1 MLYIYLKIILRGEI
15 DVKKIIL
22 ISLSVSL
29 IICLSLVI
37 YSNKVNKDLKIKET
51 NVINIEE
58 EKENEIISE
67 SVDDNTSGVEDDNS
81 SIYNSNKN
89 DMESDNASNSNVIK
103 KEKKEEKKTSTQVVS
118 KSNEENKKEVKIDNS
133 ENNTSPGSEEPKKQ
147 TPWEALGV
155 SEYHYYNEPMYS
167 WERVDFPISKYGS
180 EANCRKACAEY
191 GDNYE
196 PYLNGEVLYS
206 CSIVTSLSG
215 KYLGEYFST
224 EKLN

>member
-1 MLYIYLKIILRGEI
+1 M
-15 DVKKIIL
+15 KKIIL

>member
-1 MLYIYLKIILRGEI
+1 MKKSILFISIIS
-15 DVKKIIL
+15 L
-22 ISLSVSL
+22 ISVSIVAL
-29 IICLSLVI
+29 ILFINRNKNELTI
-37 YSNKVNKDLKIKET
+37 NDGSNNEIIES
-51 NVINIEE
+51 NSSIEE
-58 EKENEIISE
+58 EEILDENITE
-67 SVDDNTSGVEDDNS
+67 SIEGDASGVQDNDS
-81 SIYNSNKN
+81 SIHNSNKN
-89 DMESDNASNSNVIK
+89 DMESNSASNSNVINNKK
-103 KEKKEEKKTSTQVVS
+103 KENKTSTQVVS
-118 KSNEENKKEVKIDNS
+118 KSESESKQEVK
-133 ENNTSPGSEEPKKQ
+133 ENNNEDNTSVNKEEPKKQ

-167 WERVDFPISKYGS
+167 WERVDFPVSKYGS

-196 PYLNGEVLYS
+196 PYKNGEVLYS

>member
-1 MLYIYLKIILRGEI
+1 M
-15 DVKKIIL
+15 KKIIL

-133 ENNTSPGSEEPKKQ
+133 ENNTSPGSEESKKQ

>member
-1 MLYIYLKIILRGEI
+1 MKKSILFISIIS
-15 DVKKIIL
+15 L
-22 ISLSVSL
+22 ISVSIVAL
-29 IICLSLVI
+29 ILFINRNKNELTI
-37 YSNKVNKDLKIKET
+37 NDGSNNEIIES
-51 NVINIEE
+51 NSSIEE
-58 EKENEIISE
+58 EEILDENITE
-67 SVDDNTSGVEDDNS
+67 SIEDDASGVQDNDS
-81 SIYNSNKN
+81 SIHNSNKN
-89 DMESDNASNSNVIK
+89 DMESNSASNSNVINNKK
-103 KEKKEEKKTSTQVVS
+103 KENKTSTQVVS
-118 KSNEENKKEVKIDNS
+118 KSESESKQEVKETNNED
-133 ENNTSPGSEEPKKQ
+133 NTSVNKEEPKKQ

-167 WERVDFPISKYGS
+167 WERVDFPVSKYGS

-196 PYLNGEVLYS
+196 PYKNGEVLYS

>member
-1 MLYIYLKIILRGEI
+1 MKKRILFISIIS
-15 DVKKIIL
+15 L
-22 ISLSVSL
+22 ISVSIVAL
-29 IICLSLVI
+29 ILFINRNKNELTI
-37 YSNKVNKDLKIKET
+37 NDGSNNEIIES
-51 NVINIEE
+51 NSSIEE
-58 EKENEIISE
+58 EEILDENITE
-67 SVDDNTSGVEDDNS
+67 SIEDDASGVQDNDS
-81 SIYNSNKN
+81 SIHNSNKN
-89 DMESDNASNSNVIK
+89 DLESNSASNSNVINNKK
-103 KEKKEEKKTSTQVVS
+103 KENKTSTQVVS
-118 KSNEENKKEVKIDNS
+118 KSESESKQEVK
-133 ENNTSPGSEEPKKQ
+133 ENNNEDNTSVNKEEPKKQ

-167 WERVDFPISKYGS
+167 WERVDFPVSKYGS

-196 PYLNGEVLYS
+196 PYKNGEVLYS

>member
-1 MLYIYLKIILRGEI
+1 MKKSILFISIIS
-15 DVKKIIL
+15 L
-22 ISLSVSL
+22 ISVSIVAL
-29 IICLSLVI
+29 ILFINRNKNELTI
-37 YSNKVNKDLKIKET
+37 NDGSNNEIIES
-51 NVINIEE
+51 NSSIEE
-58 EKENEIISE
+58 EEILDENITE
-67 SVDDNTSGVEDDNS
+67 SIEDDASGVQDNDS
-81 SIYNSNKN
+81 SIHNSNKN
-89 DMESDNASNSNVIK
+89 DLESNSASNSNVINNKK
-103 KEKKEEKKTSTQVVS
+103 KENKTSTQVVS
-118 KSNEENKKEVKIDNS
+118 KSESESKQEVKETNNED
-133 ENNTSPGSEEPKKQ
+133 NTSVNKEEPKKQ

-167 WERVDFPISKYGS
+167 WERVDFPVSKYGS

-196 PYLNGEVLYS
+196 PYKNGEVLYS

>member
-1 MLYIYLKIILRGEI
+1 MLNIYLKIILRGEI

-22 ISLSVSL
+22 ILLSICL

-37 YSNKVNKDLKIKET
+37 HVSKVREDLKIKESD
-51 NVINIEE
+51 VINIEE
-58 EKENEIISE
+58 EIENEIISE
-67 SVDDNTSGVEDDNS
+67 SIDDNTSGVEDDSS

-89 DMESDNASNSNVIK
+89 DMESNNVSNSNIIK
-103 KEKKEEKKTSTQVVS
+103 KEKKEETKASTQTVS
-118 KSNEENKKEVKIDNS
+118 KSKEENKKEVKEDKG
-133 ENNTSPGSEEPKKQ
+133 ENNTPTTTEETKKQ

-167 WERVDFPISKYGS
+167 WERVDFPVSKYGS

>member
-1 MLYIYLKIILRGEI
+1 MKKSILFISIIS
-15 DVKKIIL
+15 L
-22 ISLSVSL
+22 ISVSIVAL
-29 IICLSLVI
+29 ILFINRNKNELTI
-37 YSNKVNKDLKIKET
+37 NDGSNNEIIES
-51 NVINIEE
+51 NSSIEE
-58 EKENEIISE
+58 EEILDE
-67 SVDDNTSGVEDDNS
+67 SITESIEDDASGVQDNDS
-81 SIYNSNKN
+81 SIHNSNKN
-89 DMESDNASNSNVIK
+89 DMESNSASNSNVINNKK
-103 KEKKEEKKTSTQVVS
+103 KENKTSTQVVS
-118 KSNEENKKEVKIDNS
+118 KSESESKQEVKETNNED
-133 ENNTSPGSEEPKKQ
+133 NTSVNKEEPKKQ

-167 WERVDFPISKYGS
+167 WERVDFPVSKYGS

-196 PYLNGEVLYS
+196 PYKNGEVLYS

>member
-1 MLYIYLKIILRGEI
+1 M
-15 DVKKIIL
+15 KKII
-22 ISLSVSL
+22 ISLSIVSL
-29 IICLSLVI
+29 ISVSILGLILLNNRNKNEFTMNDENKNEIVE
-37 YSNKVNKDLKIKET
+37 SNNSIKE
-51 NVINIEE
+51 EE
-58 EKENEIISE
+58 EILDENITEDIENKS
-67 SVDDNTSGVEDDNS
+67 SGVEDNDS

-89 DMESDNASNSNVIK
+89 DMEINNASNSNVINNKK
-103 KEKKEEKKTSTQVVS
+103 KENKTSTQVVS
-118 KSNEENKKEVKIDNS
+118 KSEPESKQEVKETNNED
-133 ENNTSPGSEEPKKQ
+133 NTSVNKEEPKKQ

-167 WERVDFPISKYGS
+167 WERVDFPVSKYGS

-196 PYLNGEVLYS
+196 PYKNGEVLYS

>member
-1 MLYIYLKIILRGEI
+1 MKKSILFISIIS
-15 DVKKIIL
+15 L
-22 ISLSVSL
+22 ISVSIVAL
-29 IICLSLVI
+29 ILFINRNKNELTI
-37 YSNKVNKDLKIKET
+37 NDGSNNEIIES
-51 NVINIEE
+51 NSSIEE
-58 EKENEIISE
+58 EEILDENITE
-67 SVDDNTSGVEDDNS
+67 SIEDDASGVQDNDS
-81 SIYNSNKN
+81 SIHNSNKN
-89 DMESDNASNSNVIK
+89 DMESNSASNSNVINNKK
-103 KEKKEEKKTSTQVVS
+103 KENKTSTQVVS
-118 KSNEENKKEVKIDNS
+118 KSESESKQEVKETNNED
-133 ENNTSPGSEEPKKQ
+133 NTSVNKEEPKKQ

-167 WERVDFPISKYGS
+167 WERVDFPVSKYGS

>member
-1 MLYIYLKIILRGEI
+1 M
-15 DVKKIIL
+15 KKIIL

-89 DMESDNASNSNVIK
+89 DMESNNASNSNVIK

>member
-1 MLYIYLKIILRGEI
+1 M
-15 DVKKIIL
+15 KKIIF
-22 ISLSVSL
+22 ISLSISL
-29 IICLSLVI
+29 IICLSLVF
-37 YSNKVNKDLKIKET
+37 YSNKVNKNLKIKES

-103 KEKKEEKKTSTQVVS
+103 KEKKEENKTSTQVVS
-118 KSNEENKKEVKIDNS
+118 KSNEENKKEVKIEKS

-180 EANCRKACAEY
+180 ESNCRKACAEY

>member
-1 MLYIYLKIILRGEI
+1 M
-15 DVKKIIL
+15 KKII
-22 ISLSVSL
+22 ISLSIVSL
-29 IICLSLVI
+29 ISVSILGLILLNNRNKNELTMNDENKNEIVE
-37 YSNKVNKDLKIKET
+37 SNNS
-51 NVINIEE
+51 IEE
-58 EKENEIISE
+58 EEILDENITEDIENKS
-67 SVDDNTSGVEDDNS
+67 SGVEDNNS

-89 DMESDNASNSNVIK
+89 DMEINSASNSNVINNKK
-103 KEKKEEKKTSTQVVS
+103 KENKTSTQVVS
-118 KSNEENKKEVKIDNS
+118 KSSEENKVEVKENNNEENTSV
-133 ENNTSPGSEEPKKQ
+133 NNEEPKKK

-167 WERVDFPISKYGS
+167 WERVDFPVSKYGS

>member
-1 MLYIYLKIILRGEI
+1 M
-15 DVKKIIL
+15 KKII
-22 ISLSVSL
+22 ISLSIVSL
-29 IICLSLVI
+29 ISVSILGLILLNNRNKKEFTMNDENKNEIVE
-37 YSNKVNKDLKIKET
+37 SNNSM
-51 NVINIEE
+51 EE
-58 EKENEIISE
+58 EEEILDENITEDIENKS
-67 SVDDNTSGVEDDNS
+67 SGVEDNDS

-89 DMESDNASNSNVIK
+89 DMEINSASNSNVINNKK
-103 KEKKEEKKTSTQVVS
+103 KENKTSTQVVS
-118 KSNEENKKEVKIDNS
+118 KSEPESKQEVKETNNED
-133 ENNTSPGSEEPKKQ
+133 NTSVNKEEPKKQ

-167 WERVDFPISKYGS
+167 WERVDFPVSKYGS

>member
-1 MLYIYLKIILRGEI
+1 MKKSILFISIIS
-15 DVKKIIL
+15 L
-22 ISLSVSL
+22 ISVSIVAL
-29 IICLSLVI
+29 ILFINRNKNELTI
-37 YSNKVNKDLKIKET
+37 NDGSNNEIIES
-51 NVINIEE
+51 NSSIEE
-58 EKENEIISE
+58 EEILDENITE
-67 SVDDNTSGVEDDNS
+67 SIEDDASGVQDNDS
-81 SIYNSNKN
+81 SIHNSNKN
-89 DMESDNASNSNVIK
+89 DMEINSASNSNVINNKK
-103 KEKKEEKKTSTQVVS
+103 KENKTSTQVVS
-118 KSNEENKKEVKIDNS
+118 KSESESKQEVK
-133 ENNTSPGSEEPKKQ
+133 ENNNEDNTSVNKEEPKKQ

-167 WERVDFPISKYGS
+167 WERVDFPVSKYGS

-196 PYLNGEVLYS
+196 PYKNGEVLYS

>member
-1 MLYIYLKIILRGEI
+1 M
-15 DVKKIIL
+15 KKIIK
-22 ISLSVSL
+22 SLSIVSL
-29 IICLSLVI
+29 ISVGILGLILLNNRNKNEFTMNDENKNEIVE
-37 YSNKVNKDLKIKET
+37 SNNS
-51 NVINIEE
+51 IEE
-58 EKENEIISE
+58 EEEILDENITEDIENKS
-67 SVDDNTSGVEDDNS
+67 SGVEDNDS

-89 DMESDNASNSNVIK
+89 DMEINSASNSNVINNKK
-103 KEKKEEKKTSTQVVS
+103 KENKTSTQVVS
-118 KSNEENKKEVKIDNS
+118 KSESESKQEVKETNNED
-133 ENNTSPGSEEPKKQ
+133 NTSVNKEEPKKQ

-167 WERVDFPISKYGS
+167 WERVDFPVSKYGS

>member
-1 MLYIYLKIILRGEI
+1 MKKSILFISIIS
-15 DVKKIIL
+15 L
-22 ISLSVSL
+22 ISVSIVAL
-29 IICLSLVI
+29 ILFINRNKNELTI
-37 YSNKVNKDLKIKET
+37 NDGSNNEIIES
-51 NVINIEE
+51 NSSIEE
-58 EKENEIISE
+58 EEILDENITE
-67 SVDDNTSGVEDDNS
+67 SIEDDASGVQDNDS
-81 SIYNSNKN
+81 SIHNSNKN
-89 DMESDNASNSNVIK
+89 DMESNSASNSNVINNKK
-103 KEKKEEKKTSTQVVS
+103 KENKTSTQVVS
-118 KSNEENKKEVKIDNS
+118 KSESESKQEVK
-133 ENNTSPGSEEPKKQ
+133 ENNNEDNTSVNKEEPKKQ

-167 WERVDFPISKYGS
+167 WERVDFPVSKYGS

-196 PYLNGEVLYS
+196 PYKNGEVLYS

>member
-1 MLYIYLKIILRGEI
+1 M
-15 DVKKIIL
+15 KKL
-22 ISLSVSL
+22 FISLSIVSL
-29 IICLSLVI
+29 ISVSILGLILLNNRNKNEFTMNDENKNEIVE
-37 YSNKVNKDLKIKET
+37 SNNS
-51 NVINIEE
+51 IEE
-58 EKENEIISE
+58 EEEILDENITENIENKS
-67 SVDDNTSGVEDDNS
+67 SGVEDNDS

-89 DMESDNASNSNVIK
+89 DMEINSASNSNVINNKK
-103 KEKKEEKKTSTQVVS
+103 KENKTSTQVVS
-118 KSNEENKKEVKIDNS
+118 KSEPESKQEVKETNNED
-133 ENNTSPGSEEPKKQ
+133 NTSVNKEEPKKQ

-167 WERVDFPISKYGS
+167 WERVDFPVSKYGS

-196 PYLNGEVLYS
+196 PYKNGEVLYS

>member
-1 MLYIYLKIILRGEI
+1 M
-15 DVKKIIL
+15 KKIIL
-22 ISLSVSL
+22 ILLSISL
-29 IICLSLVI
+29 IICLSLMI
-37 YSNKVNKDLKIKET
+37 HGYKTNKDLKPTES

-67 SVDDNTSGVEDDNS
+67 SIDDNTSGVEDDSS
-81 SIYNSNKN
+81 SIHNSNKN

-103 KEKKEEKKTSTQVVS
+103 ETKKKETKTSTQNVTKS
-118 KSNEENKKEVKIDNS
+118 KEENKTEVKENNNEEN
-133 ENNTSPGSEEPKKQ
+133 TSVNKEEPKKQ

-167 WERVDFPISKYGS
+167 WERVDFPVSKYGS

>member
-1 MLYIYLKIILRGEI
+1 MKKSILFISIIS
-15 DVKKIIL
+15 L
-22 ISLSVSL
+22 ISVSIVAL
-29 IICLSLVI
+29 ILFINRNKNELTI
-37 YSNKVNKDLKIKET
+37 NDGSNNEIIES
-51 NVINIEE
+51 NSSIEE
-58 EKENEIISE
+58 EEILDE
-67 SVDDNTSGVEDDNS
+67 SITESIEDDASGVQDNDS
-81 SIYNSNKN
+81 SIHNSNKN
-89 DMESDNASNSNVIK
+89 DLESNSASNSNVINNKK
-103 KEKKEEKKTSTQVVS
+103 KENKTSTQVVS
-118 KSNEENKKEVKIDNS
+118 KSESESKQEVK
-133 ENNTSPGSEEPKKQ
+133 ENNNEDNTSVNKEEPKKQ

-167 WERVDFPISKYGS
+167 WERVDFPVSKYGS

-196 PYLNGEVLYS
+196 PYKNGEVLYS

>member
-1 MLYIYLKIILRGEI
+1 M
-15 DVKKIIL
+15 KKVL
-22 ISLSVSL
+22 ISLSVISL
-29 IICLSLVI
+29 ISVTVLVFILSI
-37 YSNKVNKDLKIKET
+37 DRNKVELTVNDENENQIIES
-51 NVINIEE
+51 NNSIEE
-58 EKENEIISE
+58 EEEILDENITEDIENKS
-67 SVDDNTSGVEDDNS
+67 SGVEDNDS

-89 DMESDNASNSNVIK
+89 DMEINSASNSNVINNKK
-103 KEKKEEKKTSTQVVS
+103 KENKTSTQVVS
-118 KSNEENKKEVKIDNS
+118 KSESESKQEVK
-133 ENNTSPGSEEPKKQ
+133 ENNNEDNTSVNKEEPKKQ

-167 WERVDFPISKYGS
+167 WERVDFPVSKYGS

-196 PYLNGEVLYS
+196 PYKNGEVLYS

>member
-1 MLYIYLKIILRGEI
+1 M
-15 DVKKIIL
+15 KKII
-22 ISLSVSL
+22 ISLSIVSL
-29 IICLSLVI
+29 ISVSILGLILLNNRNKKEFTMNDENKNEIVE
-37 YSNKVNKDLKIKET
+37 SNNS
-51 NVINIEE
+51 IEE
-58 EKENEIISE
+58 EEEILDESITENIENKS
-67 SVDDNTSGVEDDNS
+67 SGVEDSDS
-81 SIYNSNKN
+81 SIHNSNKN
-89 DMESDNASNSNVIK
+89 DMEINNASNSNVIK
-103 KEKKEEKKTSTQVVS
+103 NKKKENKASTQVVS
-118 KSNEENKKEVKIDNS
+118 KPSEENKVEVKENNNEENTSV
-133 ENNTSPGSEEPKKQ
+133 NNEEPKKK
-147 TPWEALGV
+147 TPWEVLGV

-167 WERVDFPISKYGS
+167 WERVDFPVSKYGS

>member
-1 MLYIYLKIILRGEI
+1 MK
-15 DVKKIIL
+15 
-22 ISLSVSL
+22 
-29 IICLSLVI
+29 
-37 YSNKVNKDLKIKET
+37 NKVIIPIVLVTMIAVIGGIFISINNSKQFIDNTDSQTSNQTKEINKEEDLE
-51 NVINIEE
+51 VEGQGYVE
-58 EKENEIISE
+58 EKENEVQ
-67 SVDDNTSGVEDDNS
+67 VDTSNDS
-81 SIYNSNKN
+81 SS
-89 DMESDNASNSNVIK
+89 STT
-103 KEKKEEKKTSTQVVS
+103 EKKEEVKKNVKSS
-118 KSNEENKKEVKIDNS
+118 KSNSRNTATNSGNNSDNTS
-133 ENNTSPGSEEPKKQ
+133 SSVQSNQESNNNTNNDVVEQPKEEPKKQ

-167 WERVDFPISKYGS
+167 WERVDFPVSKYGS

-196 PYLNGEVLYS
+196 PYKNGEVLYS